1 LKPRS
6 LIWLKTSFLFCIFIA
21 SCSDSNPEK
30 LKKTTIS
37 GNAQGTTYNIIICG
51 NNSIKKKEIDS
62 ILNDI
67 DFVLSNYNDQSTISS
82 INKCT
87 SDTLFS
93 DKTGY
98 FSTCFNE
105 SIEIH
110 LNTKGA
116 FDPSIHPLVKSWGL
130 FKGNN
135 HSVLSKKKVDSI
147 CNFIGFKNGEHYL
160 IEQNEDSIHFKKNDM
175 RFEFDF
181 NAIAQGY
188 SVDVIADFFN
198 SKNIGN
204 YFIELGGEIKVK
216 GLNQDK
222 KPWNIGIDKPKK
234 NKKNERVIHEI
245 LSISNKSIATSGN
258 YRKYYIKNGRKYS
271 HTISPFTGEPVQHN
285 LLSAT
290 VISNKCSTADAYA
303 TAFMVMG
310 LKETKKFI
318 TNNLKEKLD
327 VYLIYENDQG
337 QLNEYYSKGMMKY
350 LNK

>member
-1 LKPRS
+1 M
-6 LIWLKTSFLFCIFIA
+6 LIT
-21 SCSDSNPEK
+21 SCSDSTSQK
-30 LKKTTIS
+30 LKKITIS

-62 ILNDI
+62 ILNKI
-67 DFVLSNYNDQSTISS
+67 DFVLSNYNDQSTISR
-82 INKCT
+82 INKCK

-93 DKTGY
+93 DKSGY
-98 FSTCFNE
+98 FLTCFNE
-105 SIEIH
+105 SIEIN

-116 FDPSIHPLVKSWGL
+116 FDPSTHPLVKSWGL
-130 FKGNN
+130 FNDNN

-147 CNFIGFKNGEHYL
+147 CNFIGFKNGQHYL
-160 IEQNEDSIHFKKNDM
+160 LKNNKDSIYFKKNDK

-198 SKNIGN
+198 SKNIEN

-222 KPWNIGIDKPKK
+222 TPWNIGIDKPKK
-234 NKKNERVIHEI
+234 NEKNERVIHEI

-258 YRKYYIKNGRKYS
+258 YRKYYMNNGKKYS
-271 HTISPFTGEPVQHN
+271 HTISPFTGKPVQHN

-310 LKETKKFI
+310 LIETKKFI
-318 TNNLKEKLD
+318 KTNRNDSLD

-337 QLNEYYSKGMMKY
+337 QLKEYYSKGMMKY